1 VIAWCPLKNLFQI
14 PGYSRTYSVD
24 FPDNPHK
31 NQGHS
36 RERGGEGEGEN
47 GDMNIITIAPYHC

>member
-1 VIAWCPLKNLFQI
+1 LFQI